1 MHDSLLENAYQAALT
16 FIPPDTVLTEDE
28 AYMRDFVDFLNYM
41 GLRANDGSPK
51 MGWFVFQDESTIY
64 LEEFQ
69 E

>member
-1 MHDSLLENAYQAALT
+1 MT
-16 FIPPDTVLTEDE
+16 FIPPDSILTEDE
-28 AYMRDFVDFLNYM
+28 AYMRDFIDFLNYM
-41 GLRANDGSPK
+41 GLRANNGSPK